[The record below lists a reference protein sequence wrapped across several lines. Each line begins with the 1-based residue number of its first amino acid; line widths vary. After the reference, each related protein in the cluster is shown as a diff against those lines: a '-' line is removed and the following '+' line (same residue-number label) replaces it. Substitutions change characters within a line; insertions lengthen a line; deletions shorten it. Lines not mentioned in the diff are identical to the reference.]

1 VKIQKIKESI
11 AKTLIQKER
20 TMALLLK
27 KTKISVF
34 VRMMVVIL
42 AVLSFTAVE
51 GHSKNYKWKISQG
64 IAEDHPAAKRCKQ
77 FAELMAE
84 KSGGRIKLTYYPS
97 GALGDWMEQIE
108 ANRMGTLEIG
118 LNAGS
123 TSYDPRTNLMFMP
136 YLFATWDEARAAIG
150 SEGWLTPIFD
160 ELYSQIGL
168 KVLGIYL
175 NAWDGMAYTKRVK
188 KVVKTPA
195 EYKGIKMRVPPI
207 RIFEVYIPTLGFI
220 STPIA
225 YSETFTALQTGIVDA
240 RSACPAVEAYVM
252 RDALEYW
259 VATRDCFEYWFL
271 TINNKL
277 WNSLSPQDQAILTSV
292 ADKVM
297 SDQALAAEKDE
308 ADFKKKL
315 KAAGVKVYEV
325 SQQEWEEGA
334 KAVRKKAWP
343 KIQEELIGSIL
354 MEKVKAHATKISE

>member
-1 VKIQKIKESI
+1 MANLSATVTKKSI
-11 AKTLIQKER
+11 ICLLVSLC
-20 TMALLLK
+20 LLL
-27 KTKISVF
+27 TFAS
-34 VRMMVVIL
+34 
-42 AVLSFTAVE
+42 TAP
-51 GHSKNYKWKISQG
+51 GKDYKWKISQG
-64 IAEDHPAAKRCKQ
+64 IAEDHPASARCKQ
-77 FAELMAE
+77 FAELVGKE
-84 KSGGRIKLTYYPS
+84 SNGHIKLTYFPA

-108 ANRMGTLEIG
+108 GNRMGTLEIG

-150 SEGWLTPIFD
+150 STGWLTPIFD

-175 NAWDGMAYTKRVK
+175 NAWDGMAYTKRVDH
-188 KVVKTPA
+188 VAKTPA
-195 EYKGIKMRVPPI
+195 DYKGIKMRVPPI

-252 RDALEYW
+252 RDALKYW

-271 TINNKL
+271 TMNKKL
-277 WNSLSPQDQAILTSV
+277 WNSLSADDQALLTRA

-308 ADFKKKL
+308 AEFKQKL
-315 KAAGVKVYEV
+315 VDAGVQVYEV
-325 SQQEWEEGA
+325 SQAEWESGA
-334 KAVRKKAWP
+334 KIVRENAWP
-343 KIQEELIGSIL
+343 RIQEELIGSIL
-354 MEKVKAHATKISE
+354 MEKIKAHATKIGQ

>member
-1 VKIQKIKESI
+1 MGGLFGKGRIYYFMGILVVLS
-11 AKTLIQKER
+11 L
-20 TMALLLK
+20 
-27 KTKISVF
+27 SVF
-34 VRMMVVIL
+34 
-42 AVLSFTAVE
+42 LSAADVAA
-51 GHSKNYKWKISQG
+51 KNYNWKISQG
-64 IAEDHPAAKRCKQ
+64 IAEDHPAAARCKQ
-77 FAELMAE
+77 FAKLVEE
-84 KSGGRIKLTYYPS
+84 KSGGRIKLNYFPS

-150 SEGWLTPIFD
+150 SKGWLTPIFD

-175 NAWDGMAYTKRVK
+175 NAWDGMAYTKRVD
-188 KVVKTPA
+188 KVVLTPDQ
-195 EYKGIKMRVPPI
+195 YKGIKMRVPPI
-207 RIFEVYIPTLGFI
+207 RIFELYIPTLGFI

-252 RDALEYW
+252 RDALSYW

-271 TINNKL
+271 TVNKDL
-277 WNSLSPQDQAILTSV
+277 WNTLAKEDKDILTTA

-297 SDQALAAEKDE
+297 SDQAQAAEKDE
-308 ADFKKKL
+308 NDFKKKL
-315 KAAGVKVYEV
+315 EAAGVKVYEV
-325 SQQEWEEGA
+325 NQKQWEESA
-334 KAVRKKAWP
+334 KVVRENAWP
-343 KIQEELIGSIL
+343 KIQEELLGSIL
-354 MEKVKAHATKISE
+354 MERVKAHATKIGK

>member
-1 VKIQKIKESI
+1 MVTSLRRK
-11 AKTLIQKER
+11 
-20 TMALLLK
+20 K
-27 KTKISVF
+27 KTFF
-34 VRMMVVIL
+34 VCALAIL
-42 AVLSFTAVE
+42 ALTLALTSQPVAA
-51 GHSKNYKWKISQG
+51 KNYKWKISQG
-64 IAEDHPAAKRCKQ
+64 IAEDHPAAARCKQ
-77 FAELMAE
+77 FAELVAKE
-84 KSGGRIKLTYYPS
+84 SGGRIQLTYYPS

-108 ANRMGTLEIG
+108 GNRMGTLEIG

-150 SEGWLTPIFD
+150 SKGWLTPIFD
-160 ELYSQIGL
+160 ELYSNIGL

-188 KVVKTPA
+188 KVAKTPA
-195 EYKGIKMRVPPI
+195 DYNGIKMRVPPI
-207 RIFEVYIPTLGFI
+207 RIFEVYVPTLGFI

-252 RDALEYW
+252 RDALKYW

-277 WNSLSPQDQAILTSV
+277 WNSLSAEDKAILTSC

-308 ADFKKKL
+308 KEFKRKL
-315 KAAGVKVYEV
+315 EAAGVKVYEV
-325 SQQEWEEGA
+325 TQQEWEEGA
-334 KAVRKKAWP
+334 KVVRAKAWP
-343 KIQEELIGSIL
+343 KIQEELLGSVL
-354 MEKVKAHATKISE
+354 MEKVKAHATKIAE

>member
-1 VKIQKIKESI
+1 M
-11 AKTLIQKER
+11 AKRLGV
-20 TMALLLK
+20 K
-27 KTKISVF
+27 KTIAF
-34 VRMMVVIL
+34 VTVLGCMFI
-42 AVLSFTAVE
+42 LSFMVNDARCE
-51 GHSKNYKWKISQG
+51 SYKWKISQG
-64 IAEDHPAAKRCKQ
+64 IAEDHPAAARCKQ
-77 FAELMAE
+77 FAEIVGE
-84 KSGGRIKLTYYPS
+84 KSGGNIKLSYFPS

-136 YLFATWDEARAAIG
+136 YLFSTWDEARAAIG
-150 SEGWLTPIFD
+150 SKGWLTPIFD
-160 ELYSQIGL
+160 DLYSQIGL

-175 NAWDGMAYTKRVK
+175 NAWDGMAYTKRVD
-188 KVVKTPA
+188 KVAKVP
-195 EYKGIKMRVPPI
+195 EDYSGIKMRVPPI

-252 RDALEYW
+252 RDALSYW

-271 TINNKL
+271 TINKKL
-277 WNSLSPQDQAILTSV
+277 WDSLSDEDKAILSSA

-308 ADFKKKL
+308 NDFKQKL
-315 KAAGVKVYEV
+315 IDAGVKVYEV
-325 SQQEWEEGA
+325 SDQEWQKGA
-334 KAVRKKAWP
+334 KLVRAKAWP
-343 KIQEELIGSIL
+343 VIQEELLGSLL
-354 MEKVKAHATKISE
+354 MEKVKAHATQIPE

>member
-1 VKIQKIKESI
+1 MGI
-11 AKTLIQKER
+11 LL
-20 TMALLLK
+20 ALSL
-27 KTKISVF
+27 TVF
-34 VRMMVVIL
+34 
-42 AVLSFTAVE
+42 LSAADVAA
-51 GHSKNYKWKISQG
+51 KNYNWKISQG
-64 IAEDHPAAKRCKQ
+64 IAEDHPAAARCKQ
-77 FAELMAE
+77 FAKLVEE
-84 KSGGRIKLTYYPS
+84 KSGGRIKLNYFPS

-136 YLFATWDEARAAIG
+136 YLFSTWDEVRAAIG
-150 SEGWLTPIFD
+150 SKGWLTPIFD

-175 NAWDGMAYTKRVK
+175 NAWDGMAYTKRVD
-188 KVVKTPA
+188 KVVLTPDQ
-195 EYKGIKMRVPPI
+195 YKGIKMRVPPI

-252 RDALEYW
+252 RDALSYW

-271 TINNKL
+271 TVNKDL
-277 WNSLSPQDQAILTSV
+277 WNSLAKEDQDILTAA

-297 SDQALAAEKDE
+297 SDQAQAAEKDE
-308 ADFKKKL
+308 NDFKKKL
-315 KAAGVKVYEV
+315 EAAGVKVYEV
-325 SQQEWEEGA
+325 NQKQWEESA
-334 KAVRKKAWP
+334 KVVRENAWP
-343 KIQEELIGSIL
+343 KIQEELLGSIL
-354 MEKVKAHATKISE
+354 MEKVKAHATKIGE

>member
-1 VKIQKIKESI
+1 MVT
-11 AKTLIQKER
+11 TLR
-20 TMALLLK
+20 TK
-27 KTKISVF
+27 KMFVF
-34 VRMMVVIL
+34 VCALAIL
-42 AVLSFTAVE
+42 AVSLVLTSQQVAAK
-51 GHSKNYKWKISQG
+51 SYKWKISQG
-64 IAEDHPAAKRCKQ
+64 IAEDHPAAARCKQ
-77 FAELMAE
+77 FAELVGE
-84 KSGGRIKLTYYPS
+84 KSGGRIKLTYFPS

-108 ANRMGTLEIG
+108 GNRMGTLEIG

-160 ELYSQIGL
+160 ELYSSIGL

-188 KVVKTPA
+188 KVAKIPA
-195 EYKGIKMRVPPI
+195 DYKGIKMRVPPI
-207 RIFEVYIPTLGFI
+207 RIFEVYVPSLGFI

-252 RDALEYW
+252 RDALKYW

-271 TINNKL
+271 TMNNKL
-277 WNSLSPQDQAILTSV
+277 WNSLSKEDQALLTGC

-308 ADFKKKL
+308 EDFKRKL
-315 KAAGVKVYEV
+315 EAAGVKVYEV
-325 SQQEWEEGA
+325 TQQEWEEGA
-334 KAVRKKAWP
+334 KAVRAKAWP
-343 KIQEELIGSIL
+343 KIQEELLGSIL
-354 MEKVKAHATKISE
+354 MEKIKARATKISE

>member
-1 VKIQKIKESI
+1 MGG
-11 AKTLIQKER
+11 LYGKER
-20 TMALLLK
+20 IYQLTGIL
-27 KTKISVF
+27 
-34 VRMMVVIL
+34 VVASL
-42 AVLSFTAVE
+42 AIFLNVADVAA
-51 GHSKNYKWKISQG
+51 KNYNWKISQG
-64 IAEDHPAAKRCKQ
+64 IAEDHPAAARCKQ
-77 FAELMAE
+77 FAKLVEE
-84 KSGGRIKLTYYPS
+84 KSGGRIKLNYFPS

-150 SEGWLTPIFD
+150 SKGWLTPIFD

-175 NAWDGMAYTKRVK
+175 NAWDGMAYTKRVD
-188 KVVKTPA
+188 KVVMTPDQ
-195 EYKGIKMRVPPI
+195 YKGIKMRVPPI

-252 RDALEYW
+252 RDALSYW

-271 TINNKL
+271 TVNKDL
-277 WNSLSPQDQAILTSV
+277 WNSLAKEDQDILTAA

-297 SDQALAAEKDE
+297 SDQAQAAEKDE
-308 ADFKKKL
+308 IDFKKKL
-315 KAAGVKVYEV
+315 EAAGVKVYEV
-325 SQQEWEEGA
+325 DQKQWEEAA
-334 KAVRKKAWP
+334 KVVRENAWP
-343 KIQEELIGSIL
+343 KIQEELLGSIL
-354 MEKVKAHATKISE
+354 MEKVKAHATKIGK

>member
-1 VKIQKIKESI
+1 MGGLFGKGKIHYFTGILV
-11 AKTLIQKER
+11 T
-20 TMALLLK
+20 LLLM
-27 KTKISVF
+27 VF
-34 VRMMVVIL
+34 
-42 AVLSFTAVE
+42 LSAADVAA
-51 GHSKNYKWKISQG
+51 KNYNWKISQG
-64 IAEDHPAAKRCKQ
+64 IAEDHPAASRCKQ
-77 FAELMAE
+77 FAKLVEE
-84 KSGGRIKLTYYPS
+84 KSGGRIKLNYFPS

-150 SEGWLTPIFD
+150 SKGWLTPIFD

-175 NAWDGMAYTKRVK
+175 NAWDGMAYTKRVD
-188 KVVKTPA
+188 KVVLTPDQ
-195 EYKGIKMRVPPI
+195 YKGIKMRVPPI
-207 RIFEVYIPTLGFI
+207 RIFELYIPTLGFI

-252 RDALEYW
+252 RDALSYW

-271 TINNKL
+271 TINKDL
-277 WNSLSPQDQAILTSV
+277 WNSLAKEDQDILTDA

-297 SDQALAAEKDE
+297 SDQAQAAEKDE
-308 ADFKKKL
+308 NDFKKKL
-315 KAAGVKVYEV
+315 EAAGVKVYEV
-325 SQQEWEEGA
+325 NQKQWEESA
-334 KAVRKKAWP
+334 KVVREDAWP
-343 KIQEELIGSIL
+343 KIQEELLGSIL
-354 MEKVKAHATKISE
+354 MEKVKAHATKIGK

>member
-1 VKIQKIKESI
+1 MGGLFGKGKIYYFMGI
-11 AKTLIQKER
+11 LL
-20 TMALLLK
+20 ALSL
-27 KTKISVF
+27 TVF
-34 VRMMVVIL
+34 
-42 AVLSFTAVE
+42 LSAADVAA
-51 GHSKNYKWKISQG
+51 KNYEWKISQG
-64 IAEDHPAAKRCKQ
+64 IAEDHPAAARCKQ
-77 FAELMAE
+77 FAKLVEE
-84 KSGGRIKLTYYPS
+84 KSGGRIKLNYFPS

-150 SEGWLTPIFD
+150 SKGWLTPIFD

-175 NAWDGMAYTKRVK
+175 NAWDGMAYTKRVD
-188 KVVKTPA
+188 KVVLTPDQ
-195 EYKGIKMRVPPI
+195 YKGIKMRVPPI

-252 RDALEYW
+252 RDALSYW

-271 TINNKL
+271 TVNKDL
-277 WNSLSPQDQAILTSV
+277 WNTLAKEDQDILTAA

-297 SDQALAAEKDE
+297 SDQAQAAEKDE
-308 ADFKKKL
+308 NDFKKKL
-315 KAAGVKVYEV
+315 EAAGVKVYEV
-325 SQQEWEEGA
+325 NQKQWEESA
-334 KAVRKKAWP
+334 KVVRENAWP
-343 KIQEELIGSIL
+343 KIQEELLGSIL
-354 MEKVKAHATKISE
+354 MERVKAHATKIGK

>member
-1 VKIQKIKESI
+1 MGGLFGKGKINYFMGILVVLS
-11 AKTLIQKER
+11 L
-20 TMALLLK
+20 
-27 KTKISVF
+27 SVF
-34 VRMMVVIL
+34 
-42 AVLSFTAVE
+42 LSAADVAA
-51 GHSKNYKWKISQG
+51 KNYNWKISQG
-64 IAEDHPAAKRCKQ
+64 IAEDHPAAARCKQ
-77 FAELMAE
+77 FAKLVEE
-84 KSGGRIKLTYYPS
+84 KSGGRIKLNYFPS

-150 SEGWLTPIFD
+150 SKGWLTPIFD

-175 NAWDGMAYTKRVK
+175 NAWDGMAYTKRVD
-188 KVVKTPA
+188 KVVLTPDQ
-195 EYKGIKMRVPPI
+195 YKGIKMRVPPI

-252 RDALEYW
+252 RDALSYW

-271 TINNKL
+271 TVNKDL
-277 WNSLSPQDQAILTSV
+277 WNTLAKEDQDILTAA

-297 SDQALAAEKDE
+297 GDQAQAAEKDE
-308 ADFKKKL
+308 NDFKKKL
-315 KAAGVKVYEV
+315 EAAGVKVYEV
-325 SQQEWEEGA
+325 NQKQWEESA
-334 KAVRKKAWP
+334 KVVRENAWP
-343 KIQEELIGSIL
+343 KIQEELLGSIL
-354 MEKVKAHATKISE
+354 MEKVKAHATKIGK